1 MADKNYHIHI
11 SSSHNWMNLN
21 LKEVWMYRDLIL
33 LFIKRNFVVAYK
45 QTILGPAWIFLN
57 PLISSIMYA
66 IVFGGIAG
74 IGTDGVPELLFY
86 LGKVLTAAAIAML
99 VVYSMF
105 GVLNYNISGWQ
116 RLPVGLLAGAV
127 TALLQFFFKN
137 PLISIIAGTAVYMLI
152 K

>member
-1 MADKNYHIHI
+1 MNTHQWLMIAVMAAVVIF
-11 SSSHNWMNLN
+11 L
-21 LKEVWMYRDLIL
+21 RAFPFIL
-33 LFIKRNFVVAYK
+33 L
-45 QTILGPAWIFLN
+45 
-57 PLISSIMYA
+57 S
-66 IVFGGIAG
+66 
-74 IGTDGVPELLFY
+74 GTRRPPELLFY

-137 PLISIIAGTAVYMLI
+137 PLISIIAGTAVYILI

>member
-1 MADKNYHIHI
+1 MNTHQWLMIAVMAAVVIF
-11 SSSHNWMNLN
+11 L
-21 LKEVWMYRDLIL
+21 RAFPFIL
-33 LFIKRNFVVAYK
+33 L
-45 QTILGPAWIFLN
+45 
-57 PLISSIMYA
+57 S
-66 IVFGGIAG
+66 
-74 IGTDGVPELLFY
+74 GTRRPPELLFY

-137 PLISIIAGTAVYMLI
+137 PLISIIAGTASYMFLI
-152 K
+152 